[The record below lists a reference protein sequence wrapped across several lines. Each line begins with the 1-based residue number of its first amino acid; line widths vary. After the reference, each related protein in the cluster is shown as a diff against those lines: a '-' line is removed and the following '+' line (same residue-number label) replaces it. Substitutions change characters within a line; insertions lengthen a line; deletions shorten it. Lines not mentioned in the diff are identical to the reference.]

1 MIKILVIEDEVA
13 VRANIAELLHEEEYQ
28 VITAENGFV
37 GILWAQ
43 EHLPDL
49 IICDMMMP
57 ALDGRDVLKALRE
70 DSITESIP
78 FIFLTARA
86 DKSDI
91 RVGMN
96 LGADDYLTKPF
107 SRQELLE
114 TVEARLQKHQ
124 SHERRY
130 QKAHERAASLQQ
142 QVQEL
147 QQGQENK
154 VKDLEQRL
162 QGAAPK
168 LSKAI
173 KLLINIP
180 PGVYRNSCLELLQD
194 TFDEEIVAIKEL
206 PDFSELSADNDLDL
220 LQELSL
226 I

>member
-1 MIKILVIEDEVA
+1 MTKILVIEDEVS
-13 VRANIAELLHEEEYQ
+13 VRANISELLAEEEYQ
-28 VITAENGFV
+28 VITAGNGFV
-37 GILWAQ
+37 GVLWAQ

-57 ALDGRDVLKALRE
+57 TLDGRDVLKAIRE
-70 DSITESIP
+70 DDRTESIP

-107 SRQELLE
+107 TRQEILE
-114 TVEARLQKHQ
+114 AVRTRLSKHQ
-124 SHERRY
+124 STERRY
-130 QKAHERAASLQQ
+130 NEAHEQAESLQQ
-142 QVQEL
+142 KIQEL
-147 QQGQENK
+147 QSQDEK

-173 KLLINIP
+173 KLLVKIP
-180 PGVYRNSCLELLQD
+180 PGTYRDSCIELLQN
-194 TFDEEIVAIKEL
+194 TFDKEIIAIKEL
-206 PDFSELSADNDLDL
+206 PDFSDLSTEKDLEL

-226 I
+226 L

>member
-1 MIKILVIEDEVA
+1 MGKILVIEDEVA
-13 VRANIAELLHEEEYQ
+13 VRANIAELLDEEEYE

-91 RVGMN
+91 RTGMN

-114 TVEARLQKHQ
+114 AVSIRLQKYQ
-124 SHERRY
+124 STERRY
-130 QKAHERAASLQQ
+130 HQAHEQVESLQQ
-142 QVQEL
+142 QIREL
-147 QQGQENK
+147 QHDKDEQ
-154 VKDLEQRL
+154 VKDLKGRL
-162 QGAAPK
+162 HEAAPK

-173 KLLINIP
+173 GLLANIP
-180 PGVYRNSCLELLQD
+180 PGLYRDNCLELLQE
-194 TFDEEIVAIKEL
+194 TFNEEILAIKEL
-206 PDFSELSADNDLDL
+206 PDFSSFKTGDNLEV
-220 LQELSL
+220 LQELSSV
-226 I
+226 

>member
-1 MIKILVIEDEVA
+1 MKKILVIEDEVA
-13 VRANIAELLHEEEYQ
+13 VRANIAELLDEEDYE

-70 DSITESIP
+70 DCFTESIP

-107 SRQELLE
+107 SRQELLD

-124 SHERRY
+124 SSERRY
-130 QKAHERAASLQQ
+130 YQAHERVASLQQ

-147 QQGQENK
+147 QQGQEEK
-154 VKDLEQRL
+154 VRDLEQRL

-168 LSKAI
+168 LSRAI
-173 KLLINIP
+173 KLLANIP
-180 PGVYRNSCLELLQD
+180 PGIYRDSCLELLQD
-194 TFDEEIVAIKEL
+194 TFDEEIIAIKEL
-206 PDFSELSADNDLDL
+206 PDLSEISTDNDLQL